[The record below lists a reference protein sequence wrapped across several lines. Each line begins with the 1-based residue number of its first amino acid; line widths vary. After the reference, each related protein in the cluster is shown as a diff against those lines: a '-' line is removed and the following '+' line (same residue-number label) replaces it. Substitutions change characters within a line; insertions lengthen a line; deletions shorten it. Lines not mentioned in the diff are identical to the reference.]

1 MDRFDDMD
9 KAFGLGTIF
18 GIGITTVTVGVS
30 MCVRIA
36 KSKNRIKKAVARKRW
51 QDCFR
56 KLMNP

>member
-36 KSKNRIKKAVARKRW
+36 KSKNRIKKAVARLFQEIDESIKSGI
-51 QDCFR
+51 
-56 KLMNP
+56 